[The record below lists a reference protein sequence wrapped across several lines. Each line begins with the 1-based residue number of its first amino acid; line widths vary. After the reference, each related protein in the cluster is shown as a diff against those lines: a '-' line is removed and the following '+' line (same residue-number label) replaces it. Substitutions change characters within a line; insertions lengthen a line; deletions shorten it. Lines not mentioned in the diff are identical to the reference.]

1 MTLDFAEG
9 WETNERI
16 MLADDARPILAA
28 WIDAAIDEI
37 EYQTGVRYDTKD
49 FESRLYDK
57 EWIFGINN
65 NDEPDEI
72 NMESAEQAIDDLM
85 YKIIREILD
94 EQEEPD
100 VIQTTQGFAPNYN
113 KFEAMG
119 MTTEEAL
126 VWCNMD

>member
-16 MLADDARPILAA
+16 MLVDDARPILAA
-28 WIDAAIDEI
+28 WVDAAIDEI
-37 EYQTGVRYDTKD
+37 EYQTGVRYSTED

-72 NMESAEQAIDDLM
+72 NMESAGQAIEDLM
-85 YKIIREILD
+85 YKVIREIQD

-100 VIQTTQGFAPNYN
+100 VIQTAQGFAPNYN